1 MLFNS
6 YLFLFVFLPV
16 TCAGFFVIGRCSRPV
31 AAGWLALASLAF
43 YAWWDIRFVPIL
55 IGSVLWNFA
64 AGLVILHLRRRGQIR
79 MSLVALA
86 VGVGTD
92 LAVLG
97 YFKYVNF
104 FIEMANNAL
113 GTTLSPLAVI
123 LPLGISFF
131 TFTQIAFLVDTVR
144 TEVEEYNFV
153 HYVLFVTYFP
163 HLIAG
168 PILHHREMMP
178 QFADRR
184 TYAPSFDGFAVG
196 IAYFA
201 IGLVKKCLVADGFA
215 PDATAVFNAAA
226 QGHTLGAL
234 DAWKGAIAYTLQLYF
249 DFSGYV
255 DMAIGLSAMFGIRLP
270 LNFNSPYKAASIVE
284 FWRRW
289 HMTLSRFLRD
299 YLYVSLGGNRKGPAR
314 RHINLMLTMLLGG
327 LWHGAAWTFV
337 VWGGLHGIYLVINH
351 TWAAIKPKAILSQVP
366 ATLRHAFSVAV
377 TFLAVVLA
385 WVFFRAAD
393 LHAALAMLAAMSGWN
408 GLGWPS
414 PSVPTDIE
422 LLLLTLRLPSYVI
435 TWKFLLTYP
444 VALFVV
450 FALPNSQQLLEPERF
465 GRSARVPF
473 AWKPNIAWAVV
484 MAVGVSACVL
494 LFASASEFLY
504 FQF

>member
-1 MLFNS
+1 
-6 YLFLFVFLPV
+6 
-16 TCAGFFVIGRCSRPV
+16 
-31 AAGWLALASLAF
+31 
-43 YAWWDIRFVPIL
+43 
-55 IGSVLWNFA
+55 
-64 AGLVILHLRRRGQIR
+64 
-79 MSLVALA
+79 
-86 VGVGTD
+86 
-92 LAVLG
+92 
-97 YFKYVNF
+97 
-104 FIEMANNAL
+104 
-113 GTTLSPLAVI
+113 
-123 LPLGISFF
+123 
-131 TFTQIAFLVDTVR
+131 
-144 TEVEEYNFV
+144 
-153 HYVLFVTYFP
+153 
-163 HLIAG
+163 
-168 PILHHREMMP
+168 
-178 QFADRR
+178 
-184 TYAPSFDGFAVG
+184 
-196 IAYFA
+196 
-201 IGLVKKCLVADGFA
+201 
-215 PDATAVFNAAA
+215 
-226 QGHTLGAL
+226 
-234 DAWKGAIAYTLQLYF
+234 
-249 DFSGYV
+249 
-255 DMAIGLSAMFGIRLP
+255 MAIGLSAMFGIRLP

-299 YLYVSLGGNRKGPAR
+299 YLYISLGGNRKGPAR
-314 RHINLMLTMLLGG
+314 RYLNLMLTMLLGG

-351 TWAAIKPKAILSQVP
+351 AWAAIKPQAILSQVP

-393 LHAALAMLAAMSGWN
+393 LHAALAMLSAMSGWN

-450 FALPNSQQLLEPERF
+450 FALPNSQQLVEPERF

>member
-1 MLFNS
+1 
-6 YLFLFVFLPV
+6 
-16 TCAGFFVIGRCSRPV
+16 
-31 AAGWLALASLAF
+31 
-43 YAWWDIRFVPIL
+43 
-55 IGSVLWNFA
+55 
-64 AGLVILHLRRRGQIR
+64 
-79 MSLVALA
+79 
-86 VGVGTD
+86 
-92 LAVLG
+92 
-97 YFKYVNF
+97 
-104 FIEMANNAL
+104 
-113 GTTLSPLAVI
+113 
-123 LPLGISFF
+123 
-131 TFTQIAFLVDTVR
+131 
-144 TEVEEYNFV
+144 
-153 HYVLFVTYFP
+153 
-163 HLIAG
+163 
-168 PILHHREMMP
+168 MP

-299 YLYVSLGGNRKGPAR
+299 YLYISLGGNRKGPAR
-314 RHINLMLTMLLGG
+314 RYLNLMLTMLLGG

-337 VWGGLHGIYLVINH
+337 IWGGLHGIYLVINH
-351 TWAAIKPKAILSQVP
+351 AWAAIKPQPILSQVP

-393 LHAALAMLAAMSGWN
+393 LHAALAMLSAMSGWN

-450 FALPNSQQLLEPERF
+450 FALPNSQQLVEPERF